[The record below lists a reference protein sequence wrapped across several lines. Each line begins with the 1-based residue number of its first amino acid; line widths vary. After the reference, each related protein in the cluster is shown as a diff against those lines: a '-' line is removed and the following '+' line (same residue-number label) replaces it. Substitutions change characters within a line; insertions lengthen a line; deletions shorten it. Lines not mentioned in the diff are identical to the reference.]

1 MSRIASWI
9 ACIVVILSADTIQ
22 AQAEFSIRA
31 ASAEPVD
38 GWQRMQVEHSNRVV
52 WVSPIAA
59 VTASDIEKAQPDHT
73 SVEGQTRVAVVFTDA
88 GAKHFADLTT
98 AQLHKQ
104 IAMVLDGKVIWAPM
118 VMAEFHADVGKE
130 GMLAGRG
137 PHGLTPPKGGSI
149 IVACKRMGAELFVIG
164 ANAVCFPLF
173 SFQLH

>member
-1 MSRIASWI
+1 MSRMASWI
-9 ACIVVILSADTIQ
+9 ACMLAFVSVSAMPAQ
-22 AQAEFSIRA
+22 AQLSIRA
-31 ASAEPVD
+31 ASAEPVE

-59 VTASDIEKAQPDHT
+59 VTPTDIEKAQPDHT

-130 GMLAGRG
+130 GILAGSG
-137 PHGLTPPKGGSI
+137 PQGLTQDDVQRIMALVK
-149 IVACKRMGAELFVIG
+149 
-164 ANAVCFPLF
+164 
-173 SFQLH
+173 